1 VKAMLLSGSPLL
13 FILSVVAA
21 LLAAEGVWA
30 LLRALGRRR
39 RRAARLRLLEPQ
51 RTEGAGPGDEASLL
65 RGEVARSGVDRAL
78 QRLAVRDVMALQLRR
93 AGMTIGLAKFVGLSA
108 GLSLVGFQ
116 ALALWAPALS
126 WALPGLALGLT
137 PWAVARRRATAR
149 CRRFEEQFPDALDLL
164 IRALRAGHS
173 LSTGLH
179 LVGDELPDP
188 VGGEF
193 AQVAHEIRL
202 GQPVKRALD
211 NLVLRVPSPDLA
223 FFTTAVA
230 VQQETGSNLAEVLD
244 KLAGVIRD
252 RFQLLGKVRALT
264 SLGRASANLLAV
276 WPAVMVGLLWAVNPD
291 YLAPLWESPA
301 GHTLLIV
308 AAALVVVG
316 YVLCR
321 RMAIIRV

>member
-1 VKAMLLSGSPLL
+1 M
-13 FILSVVAA
+13 LSVVAA
-21 LLAAEGVWA
+21 LLAAEGAWA
-30 LLRALGRRR
+30 LLRALGTRR
-39 RRAARLRLLEPQ
+39 RRAARLRLLEPRQ
-51 RTEGAGPGDEASLL
+51 TGGDGPGDEASAL
-65 RGEVARSGVDRAL
+65 RGEVTRSGVDRAL
-78 QRLAVRDVMALQLRR
+78 QRLAVRDAMALELRR
-93 AGMTIGLAKFVGLSA
+93 AGMTMGLASFVGLSA
-108 GLSLVGFQ
+108 GLSLIGFQ
-116 ALALWAPALS
+116 LLALWAPVLS
-126 WALPGLALGLT
+126 WALPGLALGLA
-137 PWAVARRRATAR
+137 PWVMARRRASAR
-149 CRRFEEQFPDALDLL
+149 RRAFEEQFPDALDLL

-179 LVGDELPDP
+179 LVGEELPDP

-193 AQVAHEIRL
+193 AQVAQEIRL

-276 WPAVMVGLLWAVNPD
+276 WPVVMVSVLWLVNPD
-291 YLAPLWESPA
+291 YLAPLWESRA
-301 GHTLLIV
+301 GHTLLILAV
-308 AAALVVVG
+308 VLVLVG
-316 YVLCR
+316 YLVCR
-321 RMAIIRV
+321 RMAMIRV

>member
-1 VKAMLLSGSPLL
+1 MLLPSSPLL
-13 FILSVVAA
+13 FMLSVVAA
-21 LLAAEGVWA
+21 LLAAEGAWV
-30 LLRALGRRR
+30 LLRALGTRR
-39 RRAARLRLLEPQ
+39 RRAARLGLLEPRQ
-51 RTEGAGPGDEASLL
+51 TGGAKSADEASLL
-65 RGEVARSGVDRAL
+65 RGEATRSRVDRAL
-78 QRLAVRDVMALQLRR
+78 QRLAVRDAMALELRR
-93 AGMTIGLAKFVGLSA
+93 AGMTMGLGRFVGLSA

-126 WALPGLALGLT
+126 WALPGLALGLA
-137 PWAVARRRATAR
+137 PWAMARRRASAR
-149 CRRFEEQFPDALDLL
+149 RRQFEEQFPDALDLL

-179 LVGDELPDP
+179 LVGEELPDP

-193 AQVAHEIRL
+193 ARVAHEIRL

-230 VQQETGSNLAEVLD
+230 VQQETGSNLAEVLG

-276 WPAVMVGLLWAVNPD
+276 WPVVMVAALWLANPD
-291 YLAPLWESPA
+291 YLAPLWESRA
-301 GHTLLIV
+301 GHTLLIL
-308 AAALVVVG
+308 AVVLILVG
-316 YVLCR
+316 YVVCR
-321 RMAIIRV
+321 RMAMIRV

>member
-1 VKAMLLSGSPLL
+1 MLLPSSPLL
-13 FILSVVAA
+13 FVLSVVAA
-21 LLAAEGVWA
+21 LLGAEGAWA
-30 LLRALGRRR
+30 LFRALRARR
-39 RRAARLRLLEPQ
+39 RRAARLRLLEPK
-51 RTEGAGPGDEASLL
+51 RTRGGRRGGEASLL
-65 RGEVARSGVDRAL
+65 RVEVTRSSVDRAL
-78 QRLAVRDVMALQLRR
+78 QRLAVREAMAVELRR
-93 AGMTIGLAKFVGLSA
+93 AGMTMSLAKFVGLSA
-108 GLSLVGFQ
+108 GLSLLGFQ
-116 ALALWAPALS
+116 VLALWAPALP

-137 PWAVARRRATAR
+137 PWVMTRRRAFAR
-149 CRRFEEQFPDALDLL
+149 RRRFEEQFPEALDLL

-173 LSTGLH
+173 LSTGLD
-179 LVGDELPDP
+179 LVGEELPDP

-264 SLGRASANLLAV
+264 ALGRASANLLAA
-276 WPAVMVGLLWAVNPD
+276 WPAVMVAVLWLVNPD

-301 GHTLLIV
+301 GHALMIL
-308 AAALVVVG
+308 ALVLVLVG
-316 YVLCR
+316 YVVCR
-321 RMAIIRV
+321 RMATIRV

>member
-1 VKAMLLSGSPLL
+1 M
-13 FILSVVAA
+13 
-21 LLAAEGVWA
+21 
-30 LLRALGRRR
+30 
-39 RRAARLRLLEPQ
+39 
-51 RTEGAGPGDEASLL
+51 
-65 RGEVARSGVDRAL
+65 
-78 QRLAVRDVMALQLRR
+78 
-93 AGMTIGLAKFVGLSA
+93 
-108 GLSLVGFQ
+108 
-116 ALALWAPALS
+116 
-126 WALPGLALGLT
+126 
-137 PWAVARRRATAR
+137 ARRRASAR
-149 CRRFEEQFPDALDLL
+149 RRGFEEQFPDALDLL

-179 LVGDELPDP
+179 LVGEELPDP

-276 WPAVMVGLLWAVNPD
+276 WPVVMVTVLWLVNPD
-291 YLAPLWESPA
+291 YLAPLWESRA
-301 GHTLLIV
+301 GHTLLILAV
-308 AAALVVVG
+308 VLVLVG
-316 YVLCR
+316 YVVCR
-321 RMAIIRV
+321 RMAMIRV